1 MSCRKSRE
9 DIDTETLNT
18 VAAPQPISRARKL
31 GSLIV
36 ICVAQLLDIF
46 NASSAIILLPTLGQ
60 DLGFSES
67 ELQWVLSAY
76 ALTFGSLMLVSG
88 RIGDVFHPKPVCC
101 AGFLVTGLFSIP
113 VAASVHPIMTIVF
126 RAMQGLGTRVPD
138 FRTLMPH

>member
-67 ELQWVLSAY
+67 ASVFS
-76 ALTFGSLMLVSG
+76 GSL
-88 RIGDVFHPKPVCC
+88 
-101 AGFLVTGLFSIP
+101 GFPLLQGQWQTRW
-113 VAASVHPIMTIVF
+113 F
-126 RAMQGLGTRVPD
+126 RPELS
-138 FRTLMPH
+138 L